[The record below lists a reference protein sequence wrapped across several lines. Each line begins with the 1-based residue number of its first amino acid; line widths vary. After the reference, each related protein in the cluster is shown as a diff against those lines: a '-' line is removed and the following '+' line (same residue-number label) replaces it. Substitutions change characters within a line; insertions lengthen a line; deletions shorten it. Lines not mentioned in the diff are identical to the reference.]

1 MTKVIF
7 LVSINKIIYEQKKG
21 LLTIIRSFQN
31 YILIISTNYV
41 FCFFFLAAGNK
52 TLFKIKR

>member
-21 LLTIIRSFQN
+21 LLTIIR
-31 YILIISTNYV
+31 ILSKLYFTH
-41 FCFFFLAAGNK
+41 
-52 TLFKIKR
+52 